1 MNHKTPSPSIL
12 LSISLLVLSTSN
24 PNIRL
29 QTLISVLVLSLPMN
43 PTKSLTTN
51 PAPIY

>member
-12 LSISLLVLSTSN
+12 LSISLLVLSVSS

-29 QTLISVLVLSLPMN
+29 QTDISVLVLSLPIK
-43 PTKSLTTN
+43 PTKSFTTN